1 MVEEQTAQSGAG
13 AAVALGLLLALQI
26 PIMPI
31 VILGPN
37 LPQLFRQFGALPQAD
52 LLVPLIM
59 TAPSLG
65 IALLAPLAGVIAD
78 RIGHR
83 RLLVGALA
91 LFAVAG
97 LLPLLLDRLPAI
109 VAAQF
114 AVGIGAAAIMT
125 NGNALLADYF
135 APQARDRW
143 LGLQS
148 MLGPFFS
155 TAVGITAGL
164 LGTLGWREPFALNAI
179 AAIAFAWVAL
189 ATRCLAADRQGERA
203 VPAAPAGQAAA
214 PAQSAAATA
223 APVAPGLDDAAR
235 MPWGRMLPV
244 FGVTLVTALVFYVPT
259 IHFSLMYERL
269 GVHSPAWMGVLITF
283 GTAGSIVAGYLFRR
297 RPAPPAWNLGLLFV
311 AFAVSLIGFGLARH
325 YLVGFAC
332 CIVANFAFGLTL
344 PTLVGW
350 ALNVL
355 PPAWRG
361 RGMGLWMTSFFCAQF
376 ISPPLFALLMRAVGG
391 LAPALLAVGGLCVL
405 LAAAAFLI
413 HRLRPD
419 GSPST

>member
-1 MVEEQTAQSGAG
+1 MAVNQAAESGAG
-13 AAVALGLLLALQI
+13 STVALGLLLALQI

-31 VILGPN
+31 IILGPN

-52 LLVPLIM
+52 LLVPAIM

-65 IALLAPLAGVIAD
+65 IALLAPVAGLIAD
-78 RIGHR
+78 RVGHR
-83 RLLVGALA
+83 RLLVGGLA

-97 LLPLLLDRLPAI
+97 LLPLLLDRLLTI
-109 VAAQF
+109 VAAQV
-114 AVGIGAAAIMT
+114 AVGVGAAAIMT
-125 NGNALLADYF
+125 NSNALLADYF
-135 APQARDRW
+135 PPEARNRW

-155 TAVGITAGL
+155 TAVGIAAGL

-189 ATRCLAADRQGERA
+189 STRRL
-203 VPAAPAGQAAA
+203 PAGSVPSPTQAAIGE
-214 PAQSAAATA
+214 P
-223 APVAPGLDDAAR
+223 AAR
-235 MPWGRMLPV
+235 MPWRLMLPV

-269 GVHSPAWMGVLITF
+269 GVRSPAWISVLITL
-283 GTAGSIVAGYLFRR
+283 GTVGSIAAGYLFRK

-311 AFAVSLIGFGLARH
+311 CFAISLLGFAVANHYLLGLA
-325 YLVGFAC
+325 C
-332 CIVANFAFGLTL
+332 CVVANFAFGLTL

-361 RGMGLWMTSFFCAQF
+361 RGMGLWMSAFFCAQF
-376 ISPPLFALLMRAVGG
+376 ISPPLFALLMRALGG
-391 LAPALLAVGGLCVL
+391 LAPALLLVGGLCVL
-405 LAAAAFLI
+405 LAAAAFI
-413 HRLRPD
+413 VHWIRPD
-419 GSPST
+419 RSKST

>member
-1 MVEEQTAQSGAG
+1 MAGAASGDVDTVEERAAQSGAG
-13 AAVALGLLLALQI
+13 TAVALGLLLALQI

-78 RIGHR
+78 RMGHR
-83 RLLVGALA
+83 RLLVAGLA

-97 LLPLLLDRLPAI
+97 LLPLLLERLPAI

-125 NGNALLADYF
+125 NGNALLGDYYP
-135 APQARDRW
+135 PQARDRW

-155 TAVGITAGL
+155 TAVGISAGL

-179 AAIAFAWVAL
+179 AAIAFLWVTL
-189 ATRCLAADRQGERA
+189 ATRRLAAGR
-203 VPAAPAGQAAA
+203 PAARVP
-214 PAQSAAATA
+214 P
-223 APVAPGLDDAAR
+223 PGGSAAR
-235 MPWGRMLPV
+235 MPWRRLLPV
-244 FGVTLVTALVFYVPT
+244 FAVTLVTALVFYVPT

-269 GVHSPAWMGVLITF
+269 GVRSSAWIGVLITL
-283 GTAGSIVAGYLFRR
+283 GTAGSIAAGYVFRK
-297 RPAPPAWNLGLLFV
+297 RPAPPAWNLGLLFL

-325 YLVGFAC
+325 YLVGLAC
-332 CIVANFAFGLTL
+332 CMVANFAFGLTL

-350 ALNVL
+350 TLDVL

-361 RGMGLWMTSFFCAQF
+361 RGMGLWMSSFFCAQF
-376 ISPPLFALLMRAVGG
+376 LSPPLFALLMRASGG
-391 LAPALLAVGGLCVL
+391 LAPALLAVGGLCLL

-419 GSPST
+419 GSPAT

>member
-1 MVEEQTAQSGAG
+1 MAGAASGGVDAVEEQAAQSGAG
-13 AAVALGLLLALQI
+13 TAVALGLLLALQI

-83 RLLVGALA
+83 RLLVAGLA

-97 LLPLLLDRLPAI
+97 LLPLLLERLPAI

-125 NGNALLADYF
+125 NGNALLGDYYP
-135 APQARDRW
+135 PQARDRW

-155 TAVGITAGL
+155 TAVGISAGL

-179 AAIAFAWVAL
+179 AAIAFLWVAL
-189 ATRCLAADRQGERA
+189 ATRRLTTDRPPDR
-203 VPAAPAGQAAA
+203 
-214 PAQSAAATA
+214 A
-223 APVAPGLDDAAR
+223 APVVER
-235 MPWGRMLPV
+235 MPWRRLLPV
-244 FGVTLVTALVFYVPT
+244 FAVTLVTALVFYVPT

-269 GVHSPAWMGVLITF
+269 GVRSSAWIGVLITL
-283 GTAGSIVAGYLFRR
+283 GTVGSIAAGYVFRR
-297 RPAPPAWNLGLLFV
+297 RQAPPAWNLGLLYL
-311 AFAVSLIGFGLARH
+311 AFAVSLVGFGLARH
-325 YLVGFAC
+325 YLVGLVC

-350 ALNVL
+350 TLDVL

-361 RGMGLWMTSFFCAQF
+361 RGMGLWMSSFFCAQF
-376 ISPPLFALLMRAVGG
+376 LSPPLFALLMRASGG
-391 LAPALLAVGGLCVL
+391 LAPALFAVGGLCLL

-419 GSPST
+419 GSPAT